1 MSKAR
6 DESKAFRMKV
16 AQGRKERD
24 EKFFERVSDIV
35 KRGGRNPPGYQ
46 GRVFSY
52 IQFIKAEE
60 AFKEDGDEGIEK
72 FLWECHQYALQAP
85 LYR

>member
-1 MSKAR
+1 MSKDNVQSA
-6 DESKAFRMKV
+6 AFRMK
-16 AQGRKERD
+16 AASTQKAADER
-24 EKFFERVSDIV
+24 FFERVSDNV

-52 IQFIKAEE
+52 IQFTKAEDV
-60 AFKEDGDEGIEK
+60 FKEDGDEGMEK
-72 FLWECHQYALQAP
+72 FLWECHQYALRAP